1 MWRMRERVGRDGEP
15 ILLNVRQAVRLLV
28 TRPFFTLA
36 VLTILSV
43 GIGVNAA
50 AFSLARGLLFRPLPY
65 PEPGR
70 IVTVGKVST
79 EFPGA
84 ASRLSSSDLLRLWD
98 EARSF
103 DQLAALAS
111 STFRLDGPSG
121 PASLPGA
128 KVSPSFFPL
137 LRAEPQLGRL
147 LVPSDAVAG
156 AQRMVLLSH
165 GVWMNVFARDPDIV
179 GEVVAV
185 NGEPHVVAGVLRDGF
200 EFEGTEVWAPFAVAS
215 GETPEASG
223 AVVMSGFSGLGRLRQ
238 GVSPEQAEAEVRAIL
253 DRAGPQRPG
262 PLNAGWQSRVTPLQ
276 EALGAPLRP
285 VLRMF
290 TAATGLVLLLACANV
305 AGLLL
310 ARAKA
315 RRRELAVRS
324 ALGAGRGRLVRQL
337 LAESVVLSVVGGS
350 LGLAL
355 AAGIVRAVPAL
366 VPVDVP
372 GLAEVR
378 VDGLVVAFGV
388 GLSIVVGLLSGAAP
402 ALGWARGD
410 RGGAARILNDAGSPS
425 GSSVGRLRA
434 SSGQTGLAVVQVA
447 LAVSLLTA
455 AGLFLRSLVA
465 FVTFDLGFDP
475 NHVMV
480 ARADMI
486 GETGEGRVFDAEEVA
501 ALNVMARRS
510 TEALLMRMERIA
522 NLPDV
527 RAVALT
533 TRPPLFG
540 GSRRIGVVGRLVSSD
555 PRDDVRADVRSV
567 SPGYADLIGLPLLSG
582 RFFTARDAAV
592 SPRVAVV
599 SESFAREVFGGEPA
613 IGQRLT
619 GPAFPFPGG
628 GTSETWEIVGVVGDV
643 NAPPDPGSSLP
654 STAVGDVYLSVL
666 QPGMDSMSWGRTPY
680 VIVRTAGDPFAVVP
694 FLREV
699 LDEVYPGALVTTT
712 ALDARLSARFARL
725 RFYTV
730 SAGVFGAVALL
741 LAAFGLYGVLSYMVS
756 QRRRE
761 IGVRVALGAG
771 YRAVLTLVLGQG
783 CLLVS
788 AGAVIGL
795 LVSAAANRVIESVLF
810 GVRPVD
816 PLTSAAVTTVVF
828 GIGLLACWSPARRAA
843 RIDPMDVLRET

>member
-1 MWRMRERVGRDGEP
+1 MSRMRERVVRGGEP
-15 ILLNVRQAVRLLV
+15 IFLDVRQAARLLMA
-28 TRPFFTLA
+28 RPFFTLA
-36 VLTILSV
+36 VLAILAV

-70 IVTVGKVST
+70 IVAVGQVSA

-84 ASRLSSSDLLRLWD
+84 APRLSSSDLLRLWD

-121 PASLPGA
+121 PTGLPGA
-128 KVSPSFFPL
+128 RVSPSFFPL

-147 LVPSDAVAG
+147 LVPSDAVEG
-156 AQRMVLLSH
+156 AQRMVLLNH
-165 GVWMNVFARDPDIV
+165 GVWTNVLASDPDIV

-185 NGEPHVVAGVLRDGF
+185 DGDPHVVAGVLRDGF
-200 EFEGTEVWAPFAVAS
+200 EFEGTELWVPFVVAPDES
-215 GETPEASG
+215 PEAGG
-223 AVVMSGFSGLGRLRQ
+223 AVHMSGFTGLGRLRQ

-253 DRAGPQRPG
+253 DRARPERPE
-262 PLNAGWQSRVTPLQ
+262 PLNAVWQSRVTPLQ
-276 EALGAPLRP
+276 EAFGAPFRP
-285 VLRMF
+285 AFRMF

-310 ARAKA
+310 ARGKA

-324 ALGAGRGRLVRQL
+324 ALGAGQGRLVRQL
-337 LAESVVLSVVGGS
+337 LTESVVLSVVGGS
-350 LGLAL
+350 VGLAL

-366 VPVDVP
+366 VPVVVP

-402 ALGWARGD
+402 ALGWVRGD
-410 RGGAARILNDAGSPS
+410 RGGAVRMLNDAGAPS
-425 GSSVGRLRA
+425 GSSVGRLRS

-447 LAVSLLTA
+447 LAVALLTA

-486 GETGEGRVFDAEEVA
+486 GGTGEGRVFDAEEVA
-501 ALNVMARRS
+501 ALNVRVRRS
-510 TEALLMRMERIA
+510 TEALLMRIERIA

-540 GSRRIGVVGRLVSSD
+540 GSRRIGVVGRPASSD

-582 RFFTARDAAV
+582 RFFTARDAAG

-628 GTSETWEIVGVVGDV
+628 GTGETWEIVGVVGDV

-654 STAVGDVYLSVL
+654 STAAGDVYLSVL
-666 QPGMDSMSWGRTPY
+666 QPGMDSSWETTPF
-680 VIVRTAGDPFAVVP
+680 VTVRTASDPFAVVP

-699 LDEVYPGALVTTT
+699 LDEVYPGALVTTS

-725 RFYTV
+725 RFYVV

-771 YRAVLTLVLGQG
+771 NRAVLTLVLGQG
-783 CLLVS
+783 GLLVG
-788 AGAVIGL
+788 AGVVIGL

-816 PLTSAAVTTVVF
+816 PLTSAAVTMVVF
-828 GIGLLACWSPARRAA
+828 GVGLLACWSPARRAA
-843 RIDPMDVLRET
+843 RIDPMDVLREA

>member
-1 MWRMRERVGRDGEP
+1 MSPTRERVVRDGEHVF
-15 ILLNVRQAVRLLV
+15 LNVRQVVRLLMA
-28 TRPFFTLA
+28 RPLFTLA

-43 GIGVNAA
+43 GIGINAA

-65 PEPGR
+65 QEPDR
-70 IVTVGKVST
+70 IVTVGQVSG

-84 ASRLSSSDLLRLWD
+84 APRLTSPGLLRLWD

-103 DQLAALAS
+103 EHLAAVAS
-111 STFRLDGPSG
+111 GTFRLDGPNG
-121 PASLPGA
+121 PTSLRGA
-128 KVSPSFFPL
+128 RVSPSFFEL
-137 LRAEPQLGRL
+137 LRAEPEVGRL
-147 LVPSDAVAG
+147 LAPLDGVEG

-165 GVWMNVFARDPDIV
+165 GVWTNVFASDLDVV
-179 GEVVAV
+179 GGVVAV
-185 NGEPHVVAGVLRDGF
+185 DGRPHVVAGVLREGF
-200 EFEGTEVWAPFAVAS
+200 EFERTELWVPFVVAPD
-215 GETPEASG
+215 ETPEAGG
-223 AVVMSGFSGLGRLRQ
+223 AASMSGFIGLGRLRQ
-238 GVSPEQAEAEVRAIL
+238 GVPPEQAEAEVRAIL
-253 DRAGPQRPG
+253 DRVLPRRSG
-262 PLNAGWQSRVTPLQ
+262 PLDVGWQSRVTPLR
-276 EALGAPLRP
+276 EAIGAPWRP

-290 TAATGLVLLLACANV
+290 TAATGSVLLLACANV

-310 ARAKA
+310 ARGRA

-324 ALGAGRGRLVRQL
+324 ALGAGRGRLVGEL
-337 LAESVVLSVVGGS
+337 LTESVALSVAGGS
-350 LGLAL
+350 LGLAV

-372 GLAEVR
+372 GLGEVR
-378 VDGLVVAFGV
+378 VDGLVVAFCV

-402 ALGWARGD
+402 ALGWVRGD
-410 RGGAARILNDAGSPS
+410 RGGAARTLTDAGAPS

-434 SSGQTGLAVVQVA
+434 SAGQTGLAVVQVA
-447 LAVSLLTA
+447 LAVALLTA

-475 NHVMV
+475 NRVMV

-486 GETGEGRVFDAEEVA
+486 SRTGEGRVFGAGEVA
-501 ALNVMARRS
+501 ALNVRARRS
-510 TEALLMRMERIA
+510 TETLLTRMERIA
-522 NLPDV
+522 SLPDV

-540 GSRRIGVVGRLVSSD
+540 GSRRIGVAGRPASSD

-567 SPGYADLIGLPLLSG
+567 SPGYADLVGLPLLSG
-582 RFFTARDAAV
+582 RFFTARDAAG

-599 SESFAREVFGGEPA
+599 SESFARGVFGGGPA
-613 IGQRLT
+613 VGRRLT

-628 GTSETWEIVGVVGDV
+628 GTGETWEVVGVVGDV

-654 STAVGDVYLSVL
+654 ATAAGDVYLSLL
-666 QPGMDSMSWGRTPY
+666 QPGMDSVSWEAPY

-699 LDEVYPGALVTTT
+699 LDEVYPGAPVTVT

-725 RFYTV
+725 RFYV
-730 SAGVFGAVALL
+730 ASAGVFGAVALL

-771 YRAVLTLVLGQG
+771 NRAVLALVLGQG
-783 CLLVS
+783 GLLVG

-795 LVSAAANRVIESVLF
+795 LVAAAANRVIESVLF
-810 GVRPVD
+810 GVSPVD
-816 PLTSAAVTTVVF
+816 PLTWAAVTTVVF
-828 GIGLLACWSPARRAA
+828 GVGLLACWSPARGAA
-843 RIDPMDVLRET
+843 RINPMDVLRET